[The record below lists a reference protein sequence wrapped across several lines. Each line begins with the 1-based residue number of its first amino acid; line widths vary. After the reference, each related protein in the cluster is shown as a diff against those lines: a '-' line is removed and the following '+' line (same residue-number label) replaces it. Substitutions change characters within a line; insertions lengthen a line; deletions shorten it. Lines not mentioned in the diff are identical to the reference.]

1 MPQATRPRRLV
12 GRPTRWTAALLISM
26 AWMAV
31 VALAVAKL
39 RQGDGI
45 LVAIAGL
52 GAGLVTFGICAW
64 HERTRWR
71 VPVDELTQVARS
83 LRQDRKP
90 GQALT
95 LPPTPELAELTRQI
109 AALSRNQRPRTLG
122 QPPAK
127 AVPGAT
133 SPGQLSR
140 RSSSSIVQSPAQATA
155 GRTAPAPPPPPPST
169 ASMTRSGLYDA
180 PPETDGQSNPN
191 MSGDF
196 STIDMVNRLEP
207 VRFHWN
213 ESSPAEQEF
222 LGWNLA
228 ELRQKSFLDIVLPD
242 DRPRAEQ
249 TLREALERGESL
261 GLIVRVR
268 TASGKTRAVEVNVG
282 ARYGRS
288 STIDHLRCHLT
299 DVSDKVRAERE
310 LKLRTQEL
318 TQVNEQLRKIN
329 RELEE
334 LKDRYTDLYENSPA
348 MYFNLD
354 TQGKVIECNQT
365 MLTTLQLS
373 RQELLG
379 QSYDLLLDRSRA
391 EGFLARYQA
400 FMAHGS
406 VEKETVWVK
415 PNGELIDVWAIGK
428 VVAGSKGSATHTQ
441 FVAQDITLN
450 RLLEAELQEKNR
462 RLGEANVELSQR
474 NRELDEFVYG
484 VSHDLQEPLR
494 TLISFSD
501 FLMKDYGDRLETD
514 GKEYVRYL
522 VDASRRMRAMIHG
535 LLTLS
540 RAGKVIGEFAMVDLG
555 ELTAVIK
562 ADLGELL
569 RSRNAELRVKSP
581 LPEVWGDRDRIGQLL
596 ANLIA
601 NAVKYNQSSKP
612 WVEVEANI
620 DTGADSPD
628 HAHEDHVDPH
638 IVIAIKDNG
647 IGIEPEFHKTIFQLF
662 RRLHPHDEYEGT
674 GVGLAICNKIVQAHG
689 GRIWVESTPGEGS
702 TFFIRLRSGPTL
714 ASSSPSLVPG
724 VMPSLHENSVSQVS
738 TDEPPTI

>member
-1 MPQATRPRRLV
+1 MMPQATRPRRFV

-26 AWMAV
+26 AWFAV
-31 VALAVAKL
+31 IALAVAKL
-39 RQGDGI
+39 KQGDGI
-45 LVAIAGL
+45 LVAIGGL
-52 GAGLVTFGICAW
+52 GAALATFGISVWYDRA
-64 HERTRWR
+64 RWR
-71 VPVDELTQVARS
+71 LPLQELTEVARS
-83 LRQDRKP
+83 LRQERKA

-95 LPPTPELAELTRQI
+95 LPPTPEFAELTREI
-109 AALSRNQRPRTLG
+109 AALSRKQRPFPIV
-122 QPPAK
+122 QPPA
-127 AVPGAT
+127 
-133 SPGQLSR
+133 R
-140 RSSSSIVQSPAQATA
+140 
-155 GRTAPAPPPPPPST
+155 APAVGTPSNPPTPPSS
-169 ASMTRSGLYDA
+169 ASLTRSGLFDA

-196 STIDMVNRLEP
+196 STIDMVNRLDP
-207 VRFHWN
+207 VGFHWI

-222 LGWNLA
+222 LGWPLA
-228 ELRQKSFLDIVLPD
+228 ELRQKSFLDVVHPD
-242 DRPRAEQ
+242 DRPRALE
-249 TLREALERGESL
+249 TLREALDRGEAL

-282 ARYGRS
+282 ARYAKTPAVS
-288 STIDHLRCHLT
+288 HLRCHLT

-310 LKLRTQEL
+310 LKMRTHEL
-318 TQVNEQLRKIN
+318 TRVNEQLRQIN

-334 LKDRYTDLYENSPA
+334 LKNRYTDLYENSPA
-348 MYFNLD
+348 MYFSLD
-354 TQGKVIECNQT
+354 TQGKVFECNQT
-365 MLTTLQLS
+365 MLNTLKFTRS
-373 RQELLG
+373 EIVG
-379 QSYDLLLDRSRA
+379 HSYVKVLEPSRA

-400 FMAHGS
+400 FMDQGS

-415 PNGELIDVWAIGK
+415 ASGELIDVWVIGK
-428 VVAGSKGSATHTQ
+428 VVAESKGSVAHTR
-441 FVAQDITLN
+441 FVAQDITIN

-462 RLGEANVELSQR
+462 RLGEANIELSQR

-522 VDASRRMRAMIHG
+522 VEASRRMRSMIHG

-540 RAGKVIGEFAMVDLG
+540 RAGKVIGEFAMVDLE
-555 ELTAVIK
+555 ELAAVIK

-569 RSRNAELRVKSP
+569 RSKNAELRIRSP
-581 LPEVWGDRDRIGQLL
+581 LPPVWGDRDRIGQLL
-596 ANLIA
+596 ANLFG

-612 WVEVEANI
+612 WVEVEAKV
-620 DTGADSPD
+620 DSGADSPG
-628 HAHEDHVDPH
+628 HAHENHLDPH

-647 IGIEPEFHKTIFQLF
+647 IGVEPEFHKTIFQLF
-662 RRLHPHDEYEGT
+662 RRLHTHEEYEGT

-689 GRIWVESTPGEGS
+689 GRIWVESTPGLGS
-702 TFFIRLRSGPTL
+702 TFFIRLRSRPSS
-714 ASSSPSLVPG
+714 ASSFTILAPG
-724 VMPSLHENSVSQVS
+724 VLPSLHENTVPQVS